1 MSIAL
6 EDIGGSVCEPAAG
19 VSKVFYAEH
28 SDFVT
33 IKDTKKLCDDN
44 PANVAANYEDLAE
57 IEGDHVFKQG
67 KCFKEIKAIT
77 NTGAITSTQVGENE
91 RHLFDNEFGFEIADS
106 TAKVLGFQR
115 FVKNKKFVFLVE
127 EFGSGRMRQI
137 GWSRLGAL
145 ISAQV
150 HSLEATTEGK
160 NSATVTVK
168 DTNFGPAPIYK
179 GAVLLTPMV

>member
-1 MSIAL
+1 MSIAI

-19 VSKVFYAEH
+19 VSKVYYAEY

-33 IKDTKKLCDDN
+33 IKDTKKLCDDVL
-44 PANVAANYEDLAE
+44 ANVAASYEELAE
-57 IEGDHVFKQG
+57 IDADHVFKQG
-67 KCFKEIKAIT
+67 KCFKEIKTIT
-77 NTGAITSTQVGENE
+77 NTGAVTSTQVGETE
-91 RHLFDNEFGFEIADS
+91 RHLFDNEFVFEIADS

-115 FVKNKKFVFLVE
+115 FIKNKKFIFLVE

-150 HSLEATTEGK
+150 HSLEAATEGK